1 MQNASGRE
9 KAAWAKFG
17 TAEGRSSLRLS
28 AGHYVVR
35 FKVCNWNRPEFS
47 PVTVAIENLDG
58 EAIAQT
64 TYTPTINI
72 GNNVANKFS
81 GAVLQSYE
89 FDVPQT
95 GNYVVAIYADA
106 ERNADFVLGTLNIQ
120 ALTFGP
126 TGITDVTAE
135 QRRSSSQVYDLSG
148 RRINDAQLKSGL
160 YIIDGRKTVVK

>member
-1 MQNASGRE
+1 
-9 KAAWAKFG
+9 
-17 TAEGRSSLRLS
+17 LRLS

>member
-1 MQNASGRE
+1 
-9 KAAWAKFG
+9 
-17 TAEGRSSLRLS
+17 
-28 AGHYVVR
+28 
-35 FKVCNWNRPEFS
+35 
-47 PVTVAIENLDG
+47 
-58 EAIAQT
+58 
-64 TYTPTINI
+64 
-72 GNNVANKFS
+72 
-81 GAVLQSYE
+81 VLQSYE